1 MSKVFI
7 SGIAGFLGSH
17 LADFCVEQGHE
28 VIGCDNLLGG
38 THRNVSPKMDF
49 QMADCTDRYAMLRG
63 TKNCDVVFHC
73 AATAYEGLS
82 SFSPKLVTDN
92 IYGSSVTLLSACIT
106 NKVERFVFCSS
117 MARYG
122 TNEVPFTEDMVPRPQ
137 DPYGIAKV
145 AFEDTLRNLA
155 ETHKFEYSIA
165 VPHNIIGPRQKYDD
179 PYRNVASIFINR
191 MLRGLPP
198 IIYGTGAQMR
208 CFSFVQDVVPSL
220 DKLGFDPSMSG
231 EIVNLG
237 PDEEFVTIS
246 QLAYLIA
253 ELLEFDQPFE
263 FMPDRPREVVLA
275 NCSAAKARSL
285 LDYQTKWTLEDG
297 LKEMIDWIREQGPK
311 PFDYKLPLEI
321 INEYTPTAWSK
332 RLL

>member
-1 MSKVFI
+1 MGSIVEYWRPIVRWEELYEVSDQGRVRTKATGKI
-7 SGIAGFLGSH
+7 RIGTLG
-17 LADFCVEQGHE
+17 
-28 VIGCDNLLGG
+28 
-38 THRNVSPKMDF
+38 T
-49 QMADCTDRYAMLRG
+49 
-63 TKNCDVVFHC
+63 
-73 AATAYEGLS
+73 
-82 SFSPKLVTDN
+82 
-92 IYGSSVTLLSACIT
+92 
-106 NKVERFVFCSS
+106 
-117 MARYG
+117 
-122 TNEVPFTEDMVPRPQ
+122 
-137 DPYGIAKV
+137 
-145 AFEDTLRNLA
+145 
-155 ETHKFEYSIA
+155 
-165 VPHNIIGPRQKYDD
+165 
-179 PYRNVASIFINR
+179 
-191 MLRGLPP
+191 
-198 IIYGTGAQMR
+198 
-208 CFSFVQDVVPSL
+208 
-220 DKLGFDPSMSG
+220 
-231 EIVNLG
+231 LG